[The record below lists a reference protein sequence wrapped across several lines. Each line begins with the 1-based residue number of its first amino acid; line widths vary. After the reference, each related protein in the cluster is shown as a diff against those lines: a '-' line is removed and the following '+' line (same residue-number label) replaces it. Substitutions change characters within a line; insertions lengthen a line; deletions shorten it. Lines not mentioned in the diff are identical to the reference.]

1 MKRTYTCC
9 SRDVACMPMTVK
21 DNQIPY
27 PHCMSIVRRHPL
39 RSVCFLCLTRNTIYS
54 RYSTCD
60 WDTSNKAN
68 FNLSE
73 RERSLAERLRAD
85 AWRTVKSTDQRTRNR
100 QTSNS
105 KRLGKCDLHFHS
117 WLHFFKT
124 CLLREVR
131 RLDRREIN

>member
-1 MKRTYTCC
+1 MEER
-9 SRDVACMPMTVK
+9 RL
-21 DNQIPY
+21 
-27 PHCMSIVRRHPL
+27 PHCPHA
-39 RSVCFLCLTRNTIYS
+39 CLLSYNPSACCLYFARNTIYS

-68 FNLSE
+68 YNLSE

-105 KRLGKCDLHFHS
+105 KRLGKCAPPGGL
-117 WLHFFKT
+117 L
-124 CLLREVR
+124 LLRSFPYFGQLIEFSISTFSSHV
-131 RLDRREIN
+131 LLLSVMLSPSCLFL